1 MVVESVTVLALDP
14 SLRNTGYVIATV
26 TKDTVTYTSC
36 GVITTEPKKQNI
48 GSLIA
53 DATHLYTEVSS
64 LLSQADIVCSEAS
77 FFAKDAKAAVVK
89 GVIVGLLTIVKNN
102 APLHVVTQSQAK
114 KATGQDFKDKD
125 PKAVVM
131 EWALAHLPESLVP
144 MYRGKVNQT
153 KFNHIADAVA
163 VLHASLP
170 TLRNHLCKSY

>member
-1 MVVESVTVLALDP
+1 MAVESVTVLALDP

-26 TKDTVTYTSC
+26 TKDTVTYVSC

-48 GSLIA
+48 DSLIA
-53 DATHLYTEVSS
+53 DATQLYTEVSG

-89 GVIVGLLTIVKNN
+89 GVIVGLLTIVRNKV
-102 APLHVVTQSQAK
+102 PLHVVTQSQAK

-125 PKAVVM
+125 PKAAVM

-170 TLRNHLCKSY
+170 TLRKSLCK

>member
-1 MVVESVTVLALDP
+1 MAVESVTVLALDP

-26 TKDTVTYTSC
+26 TKGTVIYSSC
-36 GVITTEPKKQNI
+36 GVVTTDPKRQSVD
-48 GSLIA
+48 SLIA

-64 LLSQADIVCSEAS
+64 LLSQVDIVCSEAS
-77 FFAKDAKAAVVK
+77 FFAKDAKAAIVK
-89 GVIVGLLTIVKNN
+89 GVIVGLLTIVKNKV
-102 APLHVVTQSQAK
+102 PLHVVTQSQAK

-170 TLRNHLCKSY
+170 TLRKSLCK